1 MTEEKQIDTGD
12 AKATDGFEP
21 SKEEQVMMLQHL
33 GDETI
38 VDKQHKVT
46 VNLTKLEAEKRA
58 SLVEE
63 VEYNFQLAL
72 NKGDYYLGSAQIN
85 FYLTEDK
92 FEKGELFINT
102 QALAM
107 TELTINDNAIT
118 DGSIFDGQKIALET
132 PQVQPGW
139 NTVTMKYLSAYNKNS
154 VGLYTFTDSKD
165 DLQYLTSQFEAFHC
179 FRVFPCFDQP
189 SIKAKMTLT
198 VTCPKDWSPV
208 SNGIETRYEY
218 SDNKK
223 GQHVVERNNMQW
235 FFDFYD
241 KEQEVSIVQFE

>member
-1 MTEEKQIDTGD
+1 
-12 AKATDGFEP
+12 
-21 SKEEQVMMLQHL
+21 
-33 GDETI
+33 
-38 VDKQHKVT
+38 
-46 VNLTKLEAEKRA
+46 
-58 SLVEE
+58 
-63 VEYNFQLAL
+63 
-72 NKGDYYLGSAQIN
+72 
-85 FYLTEDK
+85 
-92 FEKGELFINT
+92 
-102 QALAM
+102 
-107 TELTINDNAIT
+107 
-118 DGSIFDGQKIALET
+118 
-132 PQVQPGW
+132 
-139 NTVTMKYLSAYNKNS
+139 MKYLSAYNKNS
-154 VGLYTFTDSKD
+154 VGLHTFTDSKD

-241 KEQEVSIVQFE
+241 KEQEVSIVQFEQTPKISTYLYALCAGPYRVFTDYDPHYVPQRIFARRSLA